1 MLLFITAVSVVLV
14 VSFLCSI
21 FESVLL
27 SLTRPQIEVLTRR
40 HKSAGRLLSTFKE
53 NMDVPIAAILI
64 LNTAAHTVGAAV
76 AGASYSNVFNASTLW
91 LFSIIFTIAVLLFTE
106 IIPKTLG
113 VTYART
119 LAAPVAHG
127 IRWLTVALRP
137 LVALSERISRSL
149 RGDVQIPVTTSEE
162 IRLLAT
168 LGRSKGV
175 VGVDTAAMIVGATQL
190 KYMQAHD
197 VMLPRE
203 EVNFL
208 SGEMNRSEAMEYVR
222 KTGHSRFPFSPTR
235 DLKDVSG
242 VVLAKDLLYWLLQ
255 NDDEQVDWDELLQ
268 EPLVVP
274 PSVPLLQ
281 LLKTYKDTR
290 RHLAIIVDEYGTVDG
305 LATLEDVLEE
315 IVGDIFDESDL
326 PMHDIHEQAD
336 GALIVR
342 ARVDLRKLSSK
353 LGVAWDPEIEPS
365 SIGGLVTEQLE
376 RIPVVGD
383 VVSWRG
389 FRIEVLRA
397 DPRRAKLLRVSKSQ
411 GGPGAGRG
419 GIMTGST

>member
-1 MLLFITAVSVVLV
+1 MLLFVTAVGVVLV

-27 SLTRPQIEVLTRR
+27 SLTRPQIEVLSQR
-40 HKSAGRLLSTFKE
+40 HRSAGRLLSRFKE

-64 LNTAAHTVGAAV
+64 LNTAAHTIGAAV
-76 AGASYSNVFNASTLW
+76 AGASYQNVFDPRTLW
-91 LFSIIFTIAVLLFTE
+91 LFSIIFTIAVLFFTE

-113 VTYART
+113 VTYARR

-127 IRWLTVALRP
+127 IRWLTLALRP
-137 LVALSERISRSL
+137 LVILSEKISRSL

-168 LGRSKGV
+168 LGRSKGA
-175 VGVDTAAMIVGATQL
+175 VGVDTAEMIVGATQL
-190 KYMQAHD
+190 KYLHAHD

-208 SGEMNRSEAMEYVR
+208 SGEMNRAEAMEYVR
-222 KTGHSRFPFSPTR
+222 NTRHSRFPFSPTR

-255 NDDEQVDWDELLQ
+255 NDDEEVDWDALLQ
-268 EPLVVP
+268 DPLVVP
-274 PSVPLLQ
+274 PTVPLLQ
-281 LLKTYKDTR
+281 LLRTYKETR

-326 PMHDIHEQAD
+326 PMHDIYEQAD

-342 ARVDLRKLSSK
+342 ARVDLRKLSAK
-353 LGVAWDPEIEPS
+353 LDVPWDPAIEPS
-365 SIGGLVTEQLE
+365 TIGGLVTERLE

-383 VVSWRG
+383 VVAWKG

-397 DPRRAKLLRVSKSQ
+397 DSRRAKLLRVSKS
-411 GGPGAGRG
+411 
-419 GIMTGST
+419 